1 MKRVSLALLTALA
14 FLFLMYVSVTV
25 NAKDVFTQDVVSL
38 IMPADYAFSIWGLI
52 YLGLFIL
59 IVSQFFVSPKVSQ
72 FFQQLSLPLTL
83 ALVATA
89 SSLIVPTSYQP
100 LAIGSGVLFL
110 SVVYVLTNTIKDDVT
125 TSDHEGLYTAWL
137 WVRRLITVYLGW
149 MSVALILNIS
159 TALKEAGFVNLF
171 GLTELMWAMI
181 MLVVGGGLAI
191 LVTQREREP
200 LYGLVFVWAYVAIAL
215 NETSGLV
222 VILAALAMIVVI
234 AFFLEIPKR
243 TS

>member
-1 MKRVSLALLTALA
+1 MKRVSLAVLTALA
-14 FLFLMYVSVTV
+14 FLFLMYVSVTA

-52 YLGLFIL
+52 YLGLL
-59 IVSQFFVSPKVSQ
+59 LLVVAQFFVSPEVSQ
-72 FFQQLSLPLTL
+72 FFQRFSLFLTL

-100 LAIGSGVLFL
+100 LVIGSGVLFL
-110 SVVYVLTNTIKDDVT
+110 CFVYLITNTVKGDLT
-125 TSDHEGLYTAWL
+125 THDHEGLYTAWL
-137 WVRRLITVYLGW
+137 WVRRLIAIYLGW

-159 TALKEAGFVNLF
+159 TALKGAGLVNLL

-181 MLVVGGGLAI
+181 VLVIGGGLAI

-215 NETSGLV
+215 NEMSGLV